1 MPPLRWGVLGAAWVA
16 RQAMLPALRAAG
28 APVVAIAARDPERA
42 RACAQAF
49 GIPTV
54 HPSYEAVCADPAV
67 EAVYI
72 PLPTHLHRP
81 WALRA
86 AAHGKPVLCEKP
98 LAESA
103 AAAEEM
109 RQAFAVRGLL
119 LGEAVMYRYHP
130 RWPAL
135 RALVDGGELGALRH
149 LSAAFT
155 FPLDPAP
162 NYRWEA
168 ACGGGALLDVGSY
181 GVNAVCWLAGGAPEA
196 VAACSVARGGVDLE
210 TTAVLRFP
218 GGPTATVV
226 AGFGSAEHQV
236 LTVIGTR
243 GTLTVPRPFTA
254 WTAESYPATLVR
266 DGAAEPIPMVAADPY
281 AAMVQA
287 FTRAV
292 RAGQPFATTA
302 AEGCRTLHVLDAC
315 RRAAGHQRWER
326 VSLRP

>member
-1 MPPLRWGVLGAAWVA
+1 MLGAAWVA
-16 RQAMLPALRAAG
+16 RQAVLPALRATG

-42 RACAQAF
+42 RACAQDF
-49 GIPTV
+49 GIAAV
-54 HPSYEAVCADPAV
+54 HQGYEAVCADPAV

-72 PLPTHLHRP
+72 PLPNHLHRP

-86 AAHGKPVLCEKP
+86 AAHGKAVLCEKP
-98 LAESA
+98 LAETA

-109 RQAFAVRGLL
+109 GQAFAQRGLL

-130 RWPAL
+130 RWTAL
-135 RALVDGGELGALRH
+135 RALVDAGRLGELRH
-149 LSAAFT
+149 VAAAFT

-162 NYRWEA
+162 GHRWEA

-181 GVNAVCWLAGGAPEA
+181 GVNAACWLLGAAPEA
-196 VAACSVARGGVDLE
+196 VAASSVARGDVDLE

-226 AGFGSAEHQV
+226 AGFGAAEHQV
-236 LTVIGTR
+236 LTLIGSR

-254 WTAESYPATLVR
+254 WVAESHPANLVR
-266 DGAAEPIPMVAADPY
+266 DGAEETIPMTAADPY
-281 AAMVQA
+281 AAMVEA

-292 RAGQPFATTA
+292 RRGDPFATTA
-302 AEGCRTLHVLDAC
+302 AEGCRTLAVLDAC
-315 RRAAGHQRWER
+315 RRAARHQRWETLAAR
-326 VSLRP
+326 R